1 MSEPH
6 AIARAREV
14 PETRLGKSFQGTNG
28 WRRYVVLDTL
38 VWIPATRPA

>member
-6 AIARAREV
+6 ATASAREV
-14 PETRLGKSFQGTNG
+14 PETRLGKSFQDTNV
-28 WRRYVVLDTL
+28 WRRHTALDTL